1 MASRFTCRAPPT
13 EHACGRS
20 RSLRPD
26 WRLFSSVTSVLQAMK
41 LVVFVYDARQLVVFI
56 SDSRASSWWFMA
68 KAQFHDQGDVHN
80 IAIECSGGVR
90 T

>member
-13 EHACGRS
+13 ERACGRS

-41 LVVFVYDARQLVVFI
+41 GHVFGQ
-56 SDSRASSWWFMA
+56 WWFMA
-68 KAQFHDQGDVHN
+68 EAQFHDQGDVHN

>member
-1 MASRFTCRAPPT
+1 
-13 EHACGRS
+13 
-20 RSLRPD
+20 
-26 WRLFSSVTSVLQAMK
+26 MK
-41 LVVFVYDARQLVVFI
+41 
-56 SDSRASSWWFMA
+56 WWFMA

>member
-13 EHACGRS
+13 ERACGRS

-41 LVVFVYDARQLVVFI
+41 
-56 SDSRASSWWFMA
+56 WWFMA
-68 KAQFHDQGDVHN
+68 EAQFHDQGDVHN
-80 IAIECSGGVR
+80 IAIECSGGIFLEEETER
-90 T
+90 WAHCG

>member
-1 MASRFTCRAPPT
+1 
-13 EHACGRS
+13 
-20 RSLRPD
+20 
-26 WRLFSSVTSVLQAMK
+26 MK
-41 LVVFVYDARQLVVFI
+41 GHVFGQ
-56 SDSRASSWWFMA
+56 WWFMA